1 MSAASPSVARDGVGG
16 MQTAWFTALFWST
29 RTENITHE
37 DSFKC
42 ACVSLSVCV
51 MHSHSRSLSHTHAHT
66 LRGSS
71 WEAASS
77 AHHSGQ
83 RYFPKRKKHHFVTG
97 AAHMRTEV
105 TNADHKA
112 HPHTCHTTARLLIP
126 KYQLIL
132 HPLRVLH
139 LDSDAKYCH
148 GAPSLPEGTHGSP
161 AHHVEIVPFL
171 NFLFCLFVYG
181 LVCRPRLFIHPRKE
195 FL

>member
-1 MSAASPSVARDGVGG
+1 
-16 MQTAWFTALFWST
+16 
-29 RTENITHE
+29 
-37 DSFKC
+37 
-42 ACVSLSVCV
+42 
-51 MHSHSRSLSHTHAHT
+51 
-66 LRGSS
+66 
-71 WEAASS
+71 
-77 AHHSGQ
+77 
-83 RYFPKRKKHHFVTG
+83 
-97 AAHMRTEV
+97 MRTEV

>member
-1 MSAASPSVARDGVGG
+1 MC
-16 MQTAWFTALFWST
+16 
-29 RTENITHE
+29 E
-37 DSFKC
+37 
-42 ACVSLSVCV
+42 SVCV
-51 MHSHSRSLSHTHAHT
+51 MHSHSLSLSLFHTRTHT
-66 LRGSS
+66 RGQQLGGSIKCTPQWS
-71 WEAASS
+71 KV
-77 AHHSGQ
+77 
-83 RYFPKRKKHHFVTG
+83 FPKEKKHHFVTG

-112 HPHTCHTTARLLIP
+112 RPHTCHTTARLLIR

-171 NFLFCLFVYG
+171 NFLFCLFIYG
-181 LVCRPRLFIHPRKE
+181 LVCPPRLFIHPRKE